1 MSKLGLTA
9 YQRRRLR
16 QLLHKTADARL
27 YRRLLVILEVDR
39 GRPVS
44 ELARLLNLS
53 SQSIYNWIDR
63 FLHQGGEP
71 ALADRY
77 GIGRPT
83 LWTEEHVALLR
94 ALFES
99 SPDQWGYFANDW
111 TVPLLQE
118 QLLHWSGQT
127 FSEDTVRRELHRL
140 GYVWKRGRYR
150 LAADPE
156 LEKKNGGSAG
166 RSAICGPGAF
176 FWPKTR
182 PTCCCSHRCGP
193 VGRCGDKIG
202 KSQLA
207 VRTPGVWSSVP

>member
-1 MSKLGLTA
+1 MSKLGLTM
-9 YQRRRLR
+9 YQRRRFR
-16 QLLHKTADARL
+16 QLLHKTAAARL
-27 YRRLLVILEVDR
+27 YRRLMVVLEVDR

-44 ELARLLNLS
+44 ELARLLNVS

-77 GIGRPT
+77 GMGRPR

-94 ALFES
+94 ALLDS

-118 QLLHWSGQT
+118 QLLHWSGRAC
-127 FSEDTVRRELHRL
+127 SEDTIRRELHWL

-156 LEKKNGGSAG
+156 LEKKTTDPQAGPQLAAPERASGRRRDRPAVVPIFAG
-166 RSAICGPGAF
+166 RLVVAGA
-176 FWPKTR
+176 R
-182 PTCCCSHRCGP
+182 SGNS
-193 VGRCGDKIG
+193 D
-202 KSQLA
+202 
-207 VRTPGVWSSVP
+207 

>member
-1 MSKLGLTA
+1 MSNLGLTA
-9 YQRRRLR
+9 YQRHRFR

-27 YRRLLVILEVDR
+27 YRRLMVVLEVDR
-39 GRPVS
+39 GSPVS
-44 ELARLLNLS
+44 ELARLLNVS

-83 LWTEEHVALLR
+83 LWTEEHEALLR
-94 ALFES
+94 ALLDS

-118 QLLHWSGQT
+118 QLLHWSGRA
-127 FSEDTVRRELHRL
+127 FSEDTIRRELHRL

-156 LEKKNGGSAG
+156 LEKKTTDPQAGPQFAAPERTSGRRRDRPAAVPTVAG
-166 RSAICGPGAF
+166 RLVVAGARSGN
-176 FWPKTR
+176 P
-182 PTCCCSHRCGP
+182 
-193 VGRCGDKIG
+193 D
-202 KSQLA
+202 
-207 VRTPGVWSSVP
+207 

>member
-1 MSKLGLTA
+1 MSKLGLTV
-9 YQRRRLR
+9 YQRRRFR
-16 QLLHKTADARL
+16 QLLHKTADVRL
-27 YRRLLVILEVDR
+27 YRHLLVILEVDR

-44 ELARLLNLS
+44 ELARLLNVS

-71 ALADRY
+71 ALVDRY

-111 TVPLLQE
+111 TVPLLEE

-156 LEKKNGGSAG
+156 LEKKTADPQAGPQFAAPERSSGRRRDRPAAVPTAAG
-166 RSAICGPGAF
+166 RLVVAG
-176 FWPKTR
+176 TR
-182 PTCCCSHRCGP
+182 SGSPN
-193 VGRCGDKIG
+193 
-202 KSQLA
+202 
-207 VRTPGVWSSVP
+207 